1 MEVTVRD
8 LKSKLSEYLHRAEAG
23 EEVVITSRGRPV
35 ARLGPVTQPASSEEE
50 ALIQRL
56 RSVPWLRPGKE
67 SGPDDCGNPVELP
80 PGVSLADAVLE
91 DRN

>member
-8 LKSKLSEYLHRAEAG
+8 LKSKLSEYLQRAEAG
-23 EEVVITSRGRPV
+23 EQVVITSRGRPV
-35 ARLGPVTQPASSEEE
+35 ARLGPVSKTDSDEEE

-56 RSVPWLRPGKE
+56 RSASWLRPGKE
-67 SGPDDCGNPVELP
+67 SSPNDRGKPVQLP